1 MRPSGVSFYWVR
13 RTTIHSGVV
22 SRHTDSGCIR
32 EARNFRRT
40 LTSQSRADRLRV
52 PLISNVKTQMR
63 LSFLIVTGVLVW
75 SGASASDT
83 LPAEKRN
90 AAALPKQARSSQ
102 EPPFLTMKDHGCG
115 GEGLHEDSRCLS
127 RYLDWLDSQL
137 NAVYRRALAK
147 LPERDEMDVRK
158 EREQLR
164 KSQRAW
170 LKFKDDNC
178 ALVGGLEGGSNLNV
192 TFSGM
197 ICMEN
202 ELKQRIQFLKRI
214 ADGE

>member
-1 MRPSGVSFYWVR
+1 
-13 RTTIHSGVV
+13 
-22 SRHTDSGCIR
+22 
-32 EARNFRRT
+32 
-40 LTSQSRADRLRV
+40 
-52 PLISNVKTQMR
+52 
-63 LSFLIVTGVLVW
+63 
-75 SGASASDT
+75 
-83 LPAEKRN
+83 
-90 AAALPKQARSSQ
+90 
-102 EPPFLTMKDHGCG
+102 
-115 GEGLHEDSRCLS
+115 
-127 RYLDWLDSQL
+127 
-137 NAVYRRALAK
+137 
-147 LPERDEMDVRK
+147 MDVRK

-178 ALVGGLEGGSNLNV
+178 ALVGGLEGGSNPNV